1 MFNMLVIED
10 DALQCKQLVNII
22 SSSISNIKL
31 YSMSFNGEEAL
42 EIIKNSDIE
51 IILMDLILPDIS
63 GIQILEYIE
72 KNELVRLKKSII
84 IVSGEAYLHP
94 NLYKNKYIKNSF
106 QKPINFDKIIQSIN
120 EIIIDKNKRID
131 EMLIK
136 NKIYKELNELN
147 YNFSYIGTQYLCEI
161 IYEIY
166 VTEKTT
172 KNLSKNVY
180 PIISRKHSTT
190 INTVKCNI
198 FHATMN
204 SYYDCDQN
212 KLERYFGRR
221 FLSKPTTMDVI
232 NKILDNIKK

>member
-1 MFNMLVIED
+1 
-10 DALQCKQLVNII
+10 
-22 SSSISNIKL
+22 
-31 YSMSFNGEEAL
+31 
-42 EIIKNSDIE
+42 
-51 IILMDLILPDIS
+51 
-63 GIQILEYIE
+63 
-72 KNELVRLKKSII
+72 
-84 IVSGEAYLHP
+84 
-94 NLYKNKYIKNSF
+94 
-106 QKPINFDKIIQSIN
+106 
-120 EIIIDKNKRID
+120 
-131 EMLIK
+131 MLIK

-180 PIISRKHSTT
+180 PIIARKHSTT